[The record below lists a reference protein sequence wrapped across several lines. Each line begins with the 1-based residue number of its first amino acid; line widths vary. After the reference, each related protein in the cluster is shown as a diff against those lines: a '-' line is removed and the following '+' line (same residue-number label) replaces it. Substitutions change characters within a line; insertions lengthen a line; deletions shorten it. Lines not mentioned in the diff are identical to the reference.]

1 LPTTVSRQ
9 FAVYS
14 PNKSTVLKCRR
25 DCVRLNSMK
34 NSQQKLNAN
43 QPIDSLIKGKWQK
56 HSKKIDVTNPVDGS
70 ILAQVSSASPD
81 ECLAAVDAAQSAF
94 ASWKSTA
101 PRARAEILRKSFEL
115 MIAEQESLARLITL
129 ENGKVLSDAR
139 AEVAYAAEF
148 FRWFSEEAVRID
160 GDYRRAPS
168 GTNWLM
174 VSRQPVGVAL
184 LATPWN
190 FPAAMA
196 TRKIGPALAAGCTVV
211 LKPASETPL
220 TALAIA
226 EIMQRAGVP
235 AGVVNVVVPSPAGPA
250 VSAMLKSDIVRKL
263 SFTGSTQVGALLL
276 AQAAEKII
284 NCTMELGGN
293 APFIVCQ
300 DADLASAVD
309 GAMLAKMRNG
319 GAACTAANRFFVHE
333 KIYDAFAEALTARMN
348 ALVLGDGLDAKTTVG
363 PLVSKSQQQR
373 VANLVDEA
381 KSSGAKVACGGFA
394 ATDGSFG
401 YAPTVLTEV
410 ALNAPILREE
420 IFGPVA
426 PLIRYTDKDDLLAHA
441 NSVEH
446 GLVSYVYTRDLG
458 SGMRISEALES
469 GMVGLNRGLVSD
481 PAAPFGGVKQ
491 SGLGREGAHDG
502 LLAFLETKYV
512 AGNW

>member
-1 LPTTVSRQ
+1 
-9 FAVYS
+9 
-14 PNKSTVLKCRR
+14 
-25 DCVRLNSMK
+25 
-34 NSQQKLNAN
+34 
-43 QPIDSLIKGKWQK
+43 
-56 HSKKIDVTNPVDGS
+56 
-70 ILAQVSSASPD
+70 
-81 ECLAAVDAAQSAF
+81 SAF
-94 ASWKSTA
+94 NSWKTTA
-101 PRARAEILRKSFEL
+101 PRVRAEILRKSFEI

-168 GTNWLM
+168 GANWLM
-174 VSRQPVGVAL
+174 VSRQPVGVSL

-226 EIMQRAGVP
+226 EIMQRAGLP
-235 AGVVNVVVPSPAGPA
+235 DGVVNVVVPSPSGPA
-250 VSAMLKSDIVRKL
+250 VSAMLKSDRVRKL
-263 SFTGSTQVGALLL
+263 SFTGSTPVGSLLL
-276 AQAAEKII
+276 AQAAENVI

-293 APFIVCQ
+293 APFIVFD
-300 DADLASAVD
+300 DADLSAAID

-333 KIYDAFAEALTARMN
+333 KIYDAFADALTARMS

-363 PLVSKSQQQR
+363 PLVSKSQQQQ
-373 VANLVDEA
+373 VAKLVEEA
-381 KSSGAKVACGGFA
+381 KAFGAKVACGGNA

-401 YAPTVLTEV
+401 YFPTVLTDV
-410 ALNAPILREE
+410 SFGAPILQTE

-426 PLIRYTDKDDLLAHA
+426 
-441 NSVEH
+441 
-446 GLVSYVYTRDLG
+446 
-458 SGMRISEALES
+458 
-469 GMVGLNRGLVSD
+469 
-481 PAAPFGGVKQ
+481 
-491 SGLGREGAHDG
+491 
-502 LLAFLETKYV
+502 
-512 AGNW
+512 